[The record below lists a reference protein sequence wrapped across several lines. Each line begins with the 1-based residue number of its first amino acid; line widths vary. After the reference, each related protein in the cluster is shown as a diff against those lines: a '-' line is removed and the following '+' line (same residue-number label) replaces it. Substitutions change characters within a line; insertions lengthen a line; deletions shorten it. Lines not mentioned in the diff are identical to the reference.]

1 MSKIENKTFFSLP
14 LFLTPGLRLQ
24 LRIPQGGFR
33 CFQMSPCTF
42 PLAMKLLVSRTRAL
56 AGDVWEDPLTAATCC
71 NFALASVSLGLA
83 VTALWAFGLF
93 STYLTLLLC
102 LLRASIGETRNKHS
116 YEKPTCCAKKMLVA
130 PEPVCVHS
138 IASMA
143 KVPTCCR
150 VPLPLPAL
158 LITSTIPKCWSKQA
172 EKNLQFTPEP
182 RKTQTSIYFQRRRSW
197 PLNLTL
203 HSAWNNSEFHS
214 YKDFWG
220 YSSHTTMHTVCVC
233 SLPTYFPKPPVN
245 NLFSPAGARGTDT
258 PQALSHFLPCFTPCS
273 QGFHHLCRSVLKN
286 PWLLLGLKLSLLH
299 RAFN

>member
-102 LLRASIGETRNKHS
+102 LLRASIGETRNKQS

-130 PEPVCVHS
+130 PEPDVCPFHRFYGQGANLLS
-138 IASMA
+138 C
-143 KVPTCCR
+143 PT
-150 VPLPLPAL
+150 
-158 LITSTIPKCWSKQA
+158 
-172 EKNLQFTPEP
+172 
-182 RKTQTSIYFQRRRSW
+182 
-197 PLNLTL
+197 
-203 HSAWNNSEFHS
+203 
-214 YKDFWG
+214 
-220 YSSHTTMHTVCVC
+220 SS
-233 SLPTYFPKPPVN
+233 SS
-245 NLFSPAGARGTDT
+245 SP
-258 PQALSHFLPCFTPCS
+258 
-273 QGFHHLCRSVLKN
+273 HHLDNSKMLEQAGREKPAIHSWALQN
-286 PWLLLGLKLSLLH
+286 TNLHLLPKEKELTFKSHVAFGLE
-299 RAFN
+299 